1 MDSFVA
7 VPGFGFIHRSSCKRA
22 TDVPSTAVGKKKK
35 NFNCHQRV
43 VRWCATARRRFST
56 SGVACAPHALP
67 FLCHSK
73 WSRARAD
80 GRRLRRRLV
89 SPTVRR
95 HQIDLSLAACFV
107 DAMSSTPS
115 AQRAVV
121 QFYLKQGL
129 VQAAARASSQGQ
141 VQVQETPLVTRVPG
155 PPMGVGITNPSFAS
169 ASRRT
174 VVTLGEAAVGFRRL
188 LRS

>member
-1 MDSFVA
+1 VLINIGPSLES
-7 VPGFGFIHRSSCKRA
+7 VPESPLNP
-22 TDVPSTAVGKKKK
+22 DPLPPDQNQNPQLPSTGS
-35 NFNCHQRV
+35 
-43 VRWCATARRRFST
+43 RWCASARRRSST
-56 SGVACAPHALP
+56 LSAACAPHARSL
-67 FLCHSK
+67 FCHSK
-73 WSRARAD
+73 WPRLRAD

-95 HQIDLSLAACFV
+95 HQIDISLAACFV
-107 DAMSSTPS
+107 DAMSSAPS

-129 VQAAARASSQGQ
+129 VQAAARVSSHGQ
-141 VQVQETPLVTRVPG
+141 VQVEETPLVTRVPG
-155 PPMGVGITNPSFAS
+155 ARALGSDTPSFAS

-174 VVTLGEAAVGFRRL
+174 VVTLGEAAVGFRRS